1 MTVKAQEYSINIMWH
16 QMSTSRGT
24 TSELEACVADTKF
37 QRDLPHIT
45 SGGGHL
51 YEAE

>member
-1 MTVKAQEYSINIMWH
+1 MTVKAQKYSINIMWH
-16 QMSTSRGT
+16 QMSTSRGM
-24 TSELEACVADTKF
+24 TSELGACVAETNF

-45 SGGGHL
+45 SGGGYL